1 MLGIL
6 LLYFIGKSFYKLA
19 EIYDKSK
26 WAFAIVGI
34 ASYYGGT
41 ILGGIIV
48 GVLVAIFDPYADF
61 SELSYSLIAIPFG
74 LLTWWGL
81 YYLLKKQWS
90 KKGVQ
95 TNHDVLDEGLFDD

>member
-1 MLGIL
+1 MLGLL
-6 LLYFIGKSFYKLA
+6 LLYFIGKSFYRLA

-26 WAFAIVGI
+26 WTFAIMGIAAYYAGSFIGGLIVGI
-34 ASYYGGT
+34 
-41 ILGGIIV
+41 IV
-48 GVLVAIFDPYADF
+48 LSFDPYSEI
-61 SELSYSLIAIPFG
+61 SELVYGLIATPFG

-81 YYLLKKQWS
+81 YHFLKKNWS